1 MSFSLQEI
9 LEKRAEIFNE
19 PETQLIVSEKVLER
33 PVSYQKQNPP
43 MPIRNSSLR
52 ERVFS
57 RQNSEYLEIGD
68 EEIVRVETEMNNIL
82 LTKIEDIRLS
92 ILTKKK
98 YYFLSVIILGG
109 LFVLNDY
116 IIIKHYH

>member
-19 PETQLIVSEKVLER
+19 SDTHETVLIDTEKVL
-33 PVSYQKQNPP
+33 NPIDIP
-43 MPIRNSSLR
+43 PKAPIRNSSIHQ
-52 ERVFS
+52 RVFS

-68 EEIVRVETEMNNIL
+68 ADEEIVQNKIL
-82 LTKIEDIRLS
+82 LTKIDNLRLA

-98 YYFLSVIILGG
+98 YYFISVIILGG